1 MIDDFSFVT
10 NAVKMAIN
18 QPRQY
23 SRWSLRHG
31 QGLPMS
37 TVQERRTPPP
47 SELVKANPFPYGW
60 RDVRVETSD
69 GGFKFEQ
76 VPLTLEDDLHPQEGD
91 YTVSSHAH
99 GLDCTYLYYTLGA
112 QVSSDPNTVV
122 IEDMEVFWDVPAVK
136 QHRPDIAVIPR
147 VRHKRNWPT
156 FSVVAEGTRPDLIIE
171 VVSPSTRINDVE
183 KKVDEYARVKVA
195 HYVIAD
201 VWESDGRRHV
211 GLIDYRLGSGGDYE
225 RQPLDPRGRVRL
237 DEVGGLWLGV
247 VENPELDGDRL
258 ALFDPATDEEIGD
271 YNQLRH
277 LIAVQAVAL
286 AEAEAREHEKA
297 VALAEAEAREHEKA
311 TALAES
317 EARNREL
324 EAELSRL
331 RANRSQGQ

>member
-1 MIDDFSFVT
+1 
-10 NAVKMAIN
+10 
-18 QPRQY
+18 
-23 SRWSLRHG
+23 
-31 QGLPMS
+31 MS
-37 TVQERRTPPP
+37 TVQERRSPPP
-47 SELVKANPFPYGW
+47 SESVNVNPFPYGW
-60 RDVRVETSD
+60 REVRVETPD
-69 GGFKFEQ
+69 GGFRFEQ
-76 VPLTLEDDLHPQEGD
+76 VPLTLEDELHPQEGD

-112 QVSSDPNTVV
+112 QVSSDPHTVV
-122 IEDMEVFWDVPAVK
+122 IEDMEVFWDVPGVK

-147 VRHKRNWPT
+147 VRHKKNWPT
-156 FSVVAEGTRPDLIIE
+156 FSVVAEGTRPALIIE

-183 KKVDEYARVKVA
+183 KKVDQYARVKVA

-286 AEAEAREHEKA
+286 AEAEAREHA
-297 VALAEAEAREHEKA
+297 NAI
-311 TALAES
+311 ALAES